1 MSTQSAGNLPQ
12 LLWPDGT
19 VCWFANLYLIQ
30 GYRRGRSRRSKG
42 GTLATWAKHLS
53 HLIRWCFNNRVDFHD
68 MWDSHFVMFV
78 RALKNERSTG
88 KRGSKKRSLPQ
99 VNSICSTVLNFL
111 AYVDS
116 RMPGLNLIG
125 PAGRIRAEQKTYL
138 VSEKNSATVFERRYW
153 VHEEVPRDRH
163 SRRRFPVTTSAVERL
178 YLANDKLEAEPFV
191 ERRRYIMLRL
201 LEMTGARRIEVS
213 MIKERDI
220 EGALLTGELKLFTA
234 KKRKEASRV
243 VPVSRADL
251 KDILSYCKHYRNRIV
266 RATVGSAND
275 SGYLLISSTSGRQ
288 LAVDTLDSEMRTLRV
303 AAGIDDEE
311 VCMHAF
317 RHRFATKT
325 LIELILSQKYKTEND
340 LRSAI
345 LSTETLKVQLMEWLG
360 VSSMA
365 MLNHYIHLA
374 FEELADYK
382 ETLSKLQISKVVDAM
397 EAKLKDLDRRFSSI
411 TTAEV
416 RKELLGTM
424 DVFSAAA
431 LDLRTALRGT
441 DSKTTL

>member
-1 MSTQSAGNLPQ
+1 MNTSKLYVLTTEDFHLPLHASGGIVSTQSAGNLPQ

-30 GYRRGRSRRSKG
+30 
-42 GTLATWAKHLS
+42 
-53 HLIRWCFNNRVDFHD
+53 
-68 MWDSHFVMFV
+68 
-78 RALKNERSTG
+78 
-88 KRGSKKRSLPQ
+88 
-99 VNSICSTVLNFL
+99 
-111 AYVDS
+111 
-116 RMPGLNLIG
+116 
-125 PAGRIRAEQKTYL
+125 
-138 VSEKNSATVFERRYW
+138 
-153 VHEEVPRDRH
+153 
-163 SRRRFPVTTSAVERL
+163 
-178 YLANDKLEAEPFV
+178 
-191 ERRRYIMLRL
+191 
-201 LEMTGARRIEVS
+201 
-213 MIKERDI
+213 
-220 EGALLTGELKLFTA
+220 
-234 KKRKEASRV
+234 
-243 VPVSRADL
+243 
-251 KDILSYCKHYRNRIV
+251 
-266 RATVGSAND
+266 
-275 SGYLLISSTSGRQ
+275 GYLLISSTSGRQ